1 MGKEG
6 YLAKINK
13 KYYKGDCINKL
24 KKNFKDSTGA
34 GDNFDAGFIYGYI
47 DNLNIEKSLK
57 IANICGAKS
66 VEYLGGV
73 GDKEKFFELEELIRK
88 VD

>member
-1 MGKEG
+1 
-6 YLAKINK
+6 LSV
-13 KYYKGDCINKL
+13 
-24 KKNFKDSTGA
+24 NFKDSTSA
-34 GDNFDAGFIYGYI
+34 GDNFDAEFIYGYII

-66 VEYLGGV
+66 VEYLGGI
-73 GDKEKFFELEELIRK
+73 GNKKKFLELKELIRK